1 MELKLGDSEY
11 ELKLF
16 EQFKELVQA
25 GGMQL
30 QSGESTSKPGIYK
43 SAKLL

>member
-1 MELKLGDSEY
+1 MDRPKLGEY

-16 EQFKELVQA
+16 EQFKELMQA

-30 QSGESTSKPGIYK
+30 GSGESTSMPGISIATGFK
-43 SAKLL
+43 